1 MTRNRKLFGVS
12 IGSVLADWDTR
23 EMGTDVVGYM

>member
-1 MTRNRKLFGVS
+1 MFGVS
-12 IGSVLADWDTR
+12 IGSVLAEGDTG